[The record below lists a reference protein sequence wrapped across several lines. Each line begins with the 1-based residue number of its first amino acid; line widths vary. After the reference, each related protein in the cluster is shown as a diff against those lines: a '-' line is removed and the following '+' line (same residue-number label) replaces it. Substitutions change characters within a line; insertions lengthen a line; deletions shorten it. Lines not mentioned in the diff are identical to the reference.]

1 MECFKCYKHAFY
13 VCLCRSIQSKS
24 VELEITSNVTDM
36 RSMFEETSSFN
47 QPLEDWNVSDIID
60 TRDMF
65 TNAEA
70 FKLDNAPWYRE

>member
-1 MECFKCYKHAFY
+1 
-13 VCLCRSIQSKS
+13 
-24 VELEITSNVTDM
+24 M